1 MQNQQKISTQNA
13 QYSATLLAS
22 CDSHY
27 FEYFIFGLCLLL
39 MDLDDGPLYGI
50 IIYTGNS
57 WQVDGDG
64 RWTMTDRL
72 SQGRIETTD
81 HKKYKNVDGGR
92 REDRWTKVRLS
103 RGRASF
109 IHFFL
114 TDRFIHFK
122 SLSFETCG

>member
-1 MQNQQKISTQNA
+1 
-13 QYSATLLAS
+13 
-22 CDSHY
+22 
-27 FEYFIFGLCLLL
+27 

-103 RGRASF
+103 RSALHCGSGKRSDQMKY
-109 IHFFL
+109 HFL
-114 TDRFIHFK
+114 LK
-122 SLSFETCG
+122 